1 MQADHAADIKK
12 RLRSVKVLI
21 VDDNAF
27 MRKIVRE
34 LLVNVGIRET
44 AEAADGIAALES
56 LRNAMPDI
64 VILDWAMPY
73 LDGFEFVRIVR
84 TPGAF
89 PYPDVPIIML
99 SGRGERSH
107 VMEAERIGINEFLRK
122 PVSAKALLDRIVAV
136 LTQPRTMVHLDGCY
150 RPVPRS
156 KMALAASAH

>member
-1 MQADHAADIKK
+1 MYGDPAADIKK

-34 LLVNVGIRET
+34 LLVNVGIRQT
-44 AEAADGIAALES
+44 AEVGDGIAALES

-89 PYPDVPIIML
+89 PFPDVPIIML

-107 VMEAERIGINEFLRK
+107 VMEAERIGVNEFLK
-122 PVSAKALLDRIVAV
+122 
-136 LTQPRTMVHLDGCY
+136 
-150 RPVPRS
+150 
-156 KMALAASAH
+156 